1 MAYDMR
7 GEKLHRNV
15 QCSMNMCRSRDTF
28 VFYRGRDFG
37 QTPLHLCRDCIRG
50 ILTEYIRLDGVEAAS
65 ALLGDVAAS
74 IVPAQEEVLQEEAV
88 QEDVTADEPAEP
100 KEKPSGRR
108 RKAAAE

>member
-50 ILTEYIRLDGVEAAS
+50 ILAEYIRLDGAEAAY

-74 IVPAQEEVLQEEAV
+74 IVPAQEEVLQEDMTAV
-88 QEDVTADEPAEP
+88 DEPAKPE
-100 KEKPSGRR
+100 EKPSGRR